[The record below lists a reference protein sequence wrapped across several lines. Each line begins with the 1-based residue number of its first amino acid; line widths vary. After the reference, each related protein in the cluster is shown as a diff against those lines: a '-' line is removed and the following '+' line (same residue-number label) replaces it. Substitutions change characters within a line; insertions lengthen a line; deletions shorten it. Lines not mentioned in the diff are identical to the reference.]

1 MVQYKKYKDSGIE
14 WIGKIPDR
22 WDVRKLKFVFTFGK
36 GLSITKDNLTESGV
50 SVISYGQI
58 HSKENLGIGIIDTL
72 KRYVDAGYLT
82 TNKQSLVRNNDF
94 IFADTSEDLEGVGNC
109 VFVDNEDILFAGYH
123 TIILR
128 AKEIQ
133 HNKYLAYL
141 FLSDYWRNQIRSR
154 VTGVKVYS
162 ITKTI
167 LNGNTV
173 LLPSIPEQ
181 EQIAKYLDWKCREV
195 DRIVDVRERQIKLLG
210 ELRTSVI
217 SRAVTRGLDPNA
229 PLKDSGIE
237 WIGQIPEHWEIKRV
251 KFTGKAIIGL
261 TYSPNDIIDNGGSIV
276 LRSTNIQNG
285 VLDLSDKVRVNSSI
299 SEKLRIRKG
308 DVLLC
313 SRNGSASLVGKC
325 AYINDDLYGVT
336 WGAFTT
342 VLRSSMRKY
351 LYYALNSDIMK
362 FYLGMFSTSTINQL
376 TTGTLNNMEL
386 LIPPTTEQQQIA
398 DYLDKKTAE
407 IDSTIK
413 KFKAQ
418 IDKIKEYRQALITEV
433 VTGKIDVRGIEIPAT
448 KSN

>member
-1 MVQYKKYKDSGIE
+1 MTKRYEKYKDSGIE

-128 AKEIQ
+128 AKDIQ

-181 EQIAKYLDWKCREV
+181 EQIAKYLDWKCGEV

-237 WIGQIPEHWEIKRV
+237 WIGQIPEYWGVGSYKRCM
-251 KFTGKAIIGL
+251 KINNGQDYKHIIATEGVPVVG
-261 TYSPNDIIDNGGSIV
+261 SGG
-276 LRSTNIQNG
+276 QFAFA
-285 VLDLSDKVRVNSSI
+285 SDYMYEGEVVF
-299 SEKLRIRKG
+299 LGRKG
-308 DVLLC
+308 TVDKPMYY
-313 SRNGSASLVGKC
+313 NGRFWAVDTMFYS
-325 AYINDDLYGVT
+325 IPN
-336 WGAFTT
+336 
-342 VLRSSMRKY
+342 
-351 LYYALNSDIMK
+351 YYAFCKYMYYQALTFPFNR
-362 FYLGMFSTSTINQL
+362 YSTATALPSMTQNDLANNQIAIPTIY
-376 TTGTLNNMEL
+376 
-386 LIPPTTEQQQIA
+386 EQQQIA

-407 IDSTIK
+407 IDSTIE

-433 VTGKIDVRGIEIPAT
+433 VTGKIDVRGIEIPAS